1 MDAGDIAARTVE
13 ASNKTIL
20 DRVAT
25 YAEDNGNGCCRGLGR
40 NCRWGATGCGDDC
53 HLTADEIGCQ
63 FPQSV
68 IRNGPTE
75 FNRDILIFDKTGFVQ
90 ALTKR
95 SDNPRTRLWRTREK
109 ISDNR
114 YRWLHN
120 RHLLLAARRQRPSG
134 CRTNRHFDE
143 IASSHCLFHKASDC
157 ADLQ

>member
-1 MDAGDIAARTVE
+1 MDAGDIATRTIE

-20 DRVAT
+20 DRIAT
-25 YAEDNGNGCCRGLGR
+25 YAEDNGNGCCRGFGR

-90 ALTKR
+90 ALAKCG
-95 SDNPRTRLWRTREK
+95 DNLCTRL
-109 ISDNR
+109 ILDLVCS
-114 YRWLHN
+114 
-120 RHLLLAARRQRPSG
+120 
-134 CRTNRHFDE
+134 
-143 IASSHCLFHKASDC
+143 IASL
-157 ADLQ
+157 